1 MTAKVYIPFYLKI
14 GNWIPLYTYL
24 SRIIDSGFMKQIGT
38 FRVKVSTSTDKKKT
52 AEGTVK
58 SYEYGS
64 LSIRTPD
71 LKEYIGKEVMV
82 RVFIE

>member
-1 MTAKVYIPFYLKI
+1 
-14 GNWIPLYTYL
+14 
-24 SRIIDSGFMKQIGT
+24 MKQIGT